1 MMLQTK
7 TQGILHTGTR
17 WKDATPGTS
26 AGILVVRNAPNGP
39 VGASVEAFRTE
50 TEESL
55 RARCDSM
62 DRAALRELPV
72 YREYAAYY
80 RRFDKS
86 YHVLMQL
93 ESIVLKGKHVPK
105 VSNLVTA
112 MFAAEL
118 SSGVLTAGHDLDLL
132 DLPLDVSLASPDEAY
147 ALLGKE
153 TLQNMKDGDLR
164 VADRR
169 GVIGSIL
176 YGPDDRSPIG
186 PETKNVLYLVYGV
199 PGVSRDAIREHLERL
214 WERVSS
220 LSPNAVKE
228 CLDILTAGE

>member
-7 TQGILHTGTR
+7 TQDILHMGTR

-55 RARCDSM
+55 RARCGSM
-62 DRAALRELPV
+62 DRTALRELPV

>member
-1 MMLQTK
+1 MIQTK
-7 TQGILHTGTR
+7 TRDILHAGKR
-17 WKDATPGTS
+17 WKDAKAGTS

-55 RARCDSM
+55 RTRFGSM

-72 YREYAAYY
+72 YREYVAYY
-80 RRFDKS
+80 RRFDKT

-93 ESIVLKGKHVPK
+93 ESIAFKGKHIPK

-132 DLPLDVSLASPDEAY
+132 DLPLDVSLASPDEEC
-147 ALLGKE
+147 ALLGKG
-153 TLQNMKDGDLR
+153 TLQKMKEGDLR

-186 PETKNVLYLVYGV
+186 PETKNALYLVYGV
-199 PGVSRDAIREHLERL
+199 PGVPRDAIRDHLERL
-214 WERVSS
+214 WKIAAL
-220 LSPNAVKE
+220 LSPDAVKE

>member
-1 MMLQTK
+1 MIQTK
-7 TQGILHTGTR
+7 TQDILHTGTR
-17 WKDATPGTS
+17 WKEAKAGTS

-55 RARCDSM
+55 RARCGSM
-62 DRAALRELPV
+62 DRAALRDLPV

-80 RRFDKS
+80 RRFVKT

-93 ESIVLKGKHVPK
+93 ESIVLKGKHIPK

-132 DLPLDVSLASPDEAY
+132 DLPLDASLASPDEEY
-147 ALLGKE
+147 ALLGKGAV
-153 TLQNMKDGDLR
+153 QKMKEGDLR
-164 VADRR
+164 VADGR

-176 YGPDDRSPIG
+176 YGPDNRSPIG
-186 PETKNVLYLVYGV
+186 PETKNVLYLIYGV
-199 PGVSRDAIREHLERL
+199 PGVSRDAIRDHLERL
-214 WERVSS
+214 WENVAP
-220 LSPNAVKE
+220 LSPDAVKE
-228 CLDILTAGE
+228 RLDILTAGE

>member
-1 MMLQTK
+1 MIQTK

-186 PETKNVLYLVYGV
+186 PDTKNVLYLVYGV

-220 LSPNAVKE
+220 LSPHAVKE

>member
-1 MMLQTK
+1 MLQTK
-7 TQGILHTGTR
+7 TQDILHTGTR
-17 WKDATPGTS
+17 WKDAPAGTS
-26 AGILVVRNAPNGP
+26 AGILVVRNAPTGP
-39 VGASVEAFRTE
+39 VGASVDAFRAE

-55 RARCDSM
+55 RARCGSM

-80 RRFDKS
+80 RRFDKT

-93 ESIVLKGKHVPK
+93 ESIVLKRKHIPN

-132 DLPLDVSLASPDEAY
+132 DLPLDVSLATPDEAY
-147 ALLGKE
+147 ALLGKGAV
-153 TLQNMKDGDLR
+153 QKMKDGDLR

-199 PGVSRDAIREHLERL
+199 PGVSWDAIREHLERL
-214 WERVSS
+214 WERAAFV
-220 LSPNAVKE
+220 SPNAVKE
-228 CLDILTAGE
+228 RLDILTAGE

>member
-1 MMLQTK
+1 MLQTK
-7 TQGILHTGTR
+7 TRDILHTGTR

-132 DLPLDVSLASPDEAY
+132 DLPLDVSLASPDEEY
-147 ALLGKE
+147 ALLGKGAV
-153 TLQNMKDGDLR
+153 QKMKDGDLR

-214 WERVSS
+214 WERAALVS
-220 LSPNAVKE
+220 PDAVKE
-228 CLDILTAGE
+228 RLDILTAGE

>member
-1 MMLQTK
+1 MLQTK
-7 TQGILHTGTR
+7 TQDILHTGTL
-17 WKDATPGTS
+17 WKDAKTGTA

-39 VGASVEAFRTE
+39 VGASVEAFRTA

-55 RARCDSM
+55 RARCGAM

-80 RRFDKS
+80 RRFDKT

-93 ESIVLKGKHVPK
+93 ESIVLKGKHIPN

-147 ALLGKE
+147 ALLGKG

-186 PETKNVLYLVYGV
+186 PDTKNVLYLVYGV
-199 PGVSRDAIREHLERL
+199 PGVSREAIREHLERL
-214 WERVSS
+214 WEHVSP

-228 CLDILTAGE
+228 RLDILTAGE

>member
-1 MMLQTK
+1 MIQTK
-7 TQGILHTGTR
+7 TQDILYMGTR

-26 AGILVVRNAPNGP
+26 TGILVVRNAPNGP

-55 RARCDSM
+55 RARCGSM

-147 ALLGKE
+147 ALLGKG

-169 GVIGSIL
+169 GVIGSVL

>member
-228 CLDILTAGE
+228 CLDILSAGE

>member
-220 LSPNAVKE
+220 LSPHAVKE

>member
-7 TQGILHTGTR
+7 TQDILHMGTR

-55 RARCDSM
+55 RARCGSM
-62 DRAALRELPV
+62 DRTALRELPV

-220 LSPNAVKE
+220 LSPHAVKE

>member
-1 MMLQTK
+1 MIQTK
-7 TQGILHTGTR
+7 TQDILHTGIR
-17 WKDATPGTS
+17 WKDAKAGTS
-26 AGILVVRNAPNGP
+26 AGILVVRNAPNGL

-55 RARCDSM
+55 RARCGAM

-80 RRFDKS
+80 RRFDKT

-93 ESIVLKGKHVPK
+93 ESIVLKGKHIPN

-147 ALLGKE
+147 ALLGKG

-186 PETKNVLYLVYGV
+186 PDTKNVLYLVYGV
-199 PGVSRDAIREHLERL
+199 PGVSREAIREHLERL
-214 WERVSS
+214 WENVSP

-228 CLDILTAGE
+228 RLDILTAGE